1 MFYCFI
7 SFSFSVFLFVYTV
20 SHSYSLLFKMR
31 FFMHNYMAKY
41 GKLAEEASLLLDL
54 PGANDLLELTKVDV
68 LDYGSLADL
77 FQGCN
82 GVFYVP
88 DPYYNIN
95 GIRDYPVSNSKFII
109 VMNLPFPSHPH
120 FCHRSCPLPLLCY
133 HFHLLLLLRYL
144 YEFISNCRWRQS
156 IMK

>member
-1 MFYCFI
+1 
-7 SFSFSVFLFVYTV
+7 
-20 SHSYSLLFKMR
+20 
-31 FFMHNYMAKY
+31 MHNYMAKY

-88 DPYYNIN
+88 SPNYDIN
-95 GIRDYPVSNSKFII
+95 GARDCPVSISS
-109 VMNLPFPSHPH
+109 LTH
-120 FCHRSCPLPLLCY
+120 
-133 HFHLLLLLRYL
+133 
-144 YEFISNCRWRQS
+144 FISFYSQS
-156 IMK
+156 LCLI